1 MVSSAL
7 LYLRLIAY
15 SVRAQF
21 AYRLSFSA
29 LAVGGFVSTGA
40 EFVAIYFLFRRFHQV
55 GGWNV
60 HEVAVLY
67 GVVSLSMA
75 LPDLTSFGFE
85 QCGTLVRKGDF
96 DRLLLRPRSTALQ
109 LAGREFALRRLG
121 RVAQAALVLGYGLRS
136 RPAPLAVTDLALLA
150 WAISGGVAVFLG
162 LFVIEAAISFW
173 TLQPLE
179 VMAILIFG
187 GVETSVYPMQIY
199 GRWLRRLFLG
209 FVPIATVSYF
219 PVLAV
224 LHKADPL
231 GLPDSLR
238 VLSPLAGG
246 LFLAFSAFI
255 WHLGVRRYAS
265 TGS

>member
-1 MVSSAL
+1 MVSSAA

-21 AYRLSFSA
+21 AYRLSFIA
-29 LAVGGFVSTGA
+29 LAIGGFVSTGA
-40 EFVAIYFLFRRFHQV
+40 EFVAIYFLFRRFQQV
-55 GGWNV
+55 GGWSVND
-60 HEVAVLY
+60 VAVLY
-67 GVVSLSMA
+67 GVVSLGMA
-75 LPDLTSFGFE
+75 LPDLTSSGFE

-96 DRLLLRPRSTALQ
+96 DRLLLRPRGAALQ

-121 RVAQAALVLGYGLRS
+121 RVAQAALVLGYGLAHAR
-136 RPAPLAVTDLALLA
+136 APLGALDFALVA
-150 WAISGGVAVFLG
+150 WAILGGIAVFLG

-199 GRWLRRLFLG
+199 GPWLRRLFLG

-224 LHKADPL
+224 LHKPDPF
-231 GLPDSLR
+231 GLPGSVSFLA
-238 VLSPLAGG
+238 PLAGW
-246 LFLAFSAFI
+246 LFLAFSSLI
-255 WHLGVRRYAS
+255 WRLGVRRYAS